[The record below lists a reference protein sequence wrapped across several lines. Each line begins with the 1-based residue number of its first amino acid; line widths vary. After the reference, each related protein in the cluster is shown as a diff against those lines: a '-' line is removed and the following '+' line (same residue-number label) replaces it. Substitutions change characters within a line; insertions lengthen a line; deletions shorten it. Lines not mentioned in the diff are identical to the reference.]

1 MYVIHYFFKHVNL
14 CAKIMERE
22 RNEAT
27 TTRNMYIIQ
36 CTTHRH
42 FMIDEDEKLFL
53 GEDATCVLLKLG
65 CDINSTA
72 NGASGVNLSLHL
84 VSTPHASIV
93 TNPIGRVLINWRAL
107 QHYNYRNTHK
117 QTCTCTHEV
126 LKDTVVCCSLVALV
140 QMKRLLPI

>member
-1 MYVIHYFFKHVNL
+1 
-14 CAKIMERE
+14 
-22 RNEAT
+22 
-27 TTRNMYIIQ
+27 
-36 CTTHRH
+36 
-42 FMIDEDEKLFL
+42 MIDEDEKLFL

-107 QHYNYRNTHK
+107 QHYIHVETHINRH
-117 QTCTCTHEV
+117 TCTCTHEV
-126 LKDTVVCCSLVALV
+126 LKDTVVCCSLAALV

>member
-1 MYVIHYFFKHVNL
+1 MYVIRYFFKHVNL
-14 CAKIMERE
+14 YTKIIKERD
-22 RNEAT
+22 EAT
-27 TTRNMYIIQ
+27 TTRKMYRIQ
-36 CTTHRH
+36 CIHVTHRH

-107 QHYNYRNTHK
+107 QHYIHVETHINIHVHVHVK
-117 QTCTCTHEV
+117 YLRILWFAAH
-126 LKDTVVCCSLVALV
+126 L
-140 QMKRLLPI
+140 